1 MQFTHVQYTAV
12 AVDNIA
18 YFSFFARNLTHLYEE
33 IDTYGQTPHAVVY
46 ADSMCEE
53 LRYDEINDDPSRGQ
67 DLERSVSGFHLGRG
81 GGGGKGTAS
90 PLTPPK
96 AKHIPFRHF
105 DKEMILCE

>member
-33 IDTYGQTPHAVVY
+33 IDTYGQTPGQPHAVVY

-53 LRYDEINDDPSRGQ
+53 LRYDEINDDPTRGQ
-67 DLERSVSGFHLGRG
+67 DLERSVSGFHLG
-81 GGGGKGTAS
+81 GGGKGTG
-90 PLTPPK
+90 
-96 AKHIPFRHF
+96 
-105 DKEMILCE
+105 